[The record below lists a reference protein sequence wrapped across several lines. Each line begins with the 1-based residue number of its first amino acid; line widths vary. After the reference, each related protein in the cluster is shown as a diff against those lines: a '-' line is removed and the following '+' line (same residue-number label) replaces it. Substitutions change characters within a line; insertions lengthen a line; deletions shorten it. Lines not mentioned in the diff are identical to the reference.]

1 MKKIFLFLFIT
12 LSLYPVS
19 REDKIV
25 YAFRDTGSGNYSKMV
40 IIGETVSI
48 DKASMMDGN
57 NKIDRDLMQIGV
69 DLRPDTLTVKVLYN
83 PGIRVGQTLYL
94 IEKNPD
100 HISYKDGNI
109 VGQVKVVSIFN
120 TSFFGQQI
128 RGEGYLRLIDNKVMT
143 VAMPIE
149 SESLEDAIL
158 LKKQADYF
166 IAKGDIASAITYY
179 KKAIK
184 MDKNYP
190 EAHYFLGKIHSSG
203 KYGVS
208 SESDEQG
215 SGEGYVS
222 AGYEYKIAWNNR
234 DKFLDKHEKFQ
245 FYLDYMKYLINRFE
259 IESFKNTNL
268 TTDLDTC
275 LEISKEALK
284 MSPSNFDA
292 LHSISYSYFLYYL
305 RTRDTQVT
313 VDSEEKMAAERIN
326 IRKKQSEYLE
336 KAQDTLE
343 KALKIRH
350 QDHKIQ
356 ALAILLYFEKLRE
369 LPNSESL
376 SQVTERNQL
385 RTKIEAHGK
394 QYLIYKPKSDKKDK
408 LEKRIKDIL
417 YTAKGF

>member
-1 MKKIFLFLFIT
+1 MKKIIFFLFL
-12 LSLYPVS
+12 SLPLFAVS

-48 DKASMMDGN
+48 DKASVIDGN
-57 NKIDRDLMQIGV
+57 AKIDRDLMQIGV

-158 LKKQADYF
+158 LRKQADYF
-166 IAKGDIASAITYY
+166 ITKGDIASAISYY

-203 KYGVS
+203 KYAVS
-208 SESDEQG
+208 SDSEDQG

-234 DKFLDKHEKFQ
+234 DKFIDKHDKFQ

-259 IESFKNTNL
+259 IESYKNTNL

-275 LEISKEALK
+275 LEVSKEALK

-292 LHSISYSYFLYYL
+292 LYSLSYTYFLYYL
-305 RTRDTQVT
+305 RAKDLQAPI
-313 VDSEEKMAAERIN
+313 DSEEKMAQERVL
-326 IRKKQSEYLE
+326 IRKKQTDYLE
-336 KAQDTLE
+336 KAQESLE
-343 KALKIRH
+343 KALKVRH
-350 QDHKIQ
+350 QDYKVQ
-356 ALAILLYFEKLRE
+356 SLAILLYFEKLRD

-385 RTKIEAHGK
+385 KTKIESHGK
-394 QYLIYKPKSDKKDK
+394 EYLIYKPKSDKKSK
-408 LEKRIKDIL
+408 MEKRIKDII
-417 YTAKGF
+417 YTTKGF